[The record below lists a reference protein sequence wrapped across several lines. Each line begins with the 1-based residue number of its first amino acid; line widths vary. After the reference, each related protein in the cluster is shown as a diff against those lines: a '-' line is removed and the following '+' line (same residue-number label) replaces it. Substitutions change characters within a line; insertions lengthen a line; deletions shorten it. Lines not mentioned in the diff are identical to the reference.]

1 MPLGLLRAAATR
13 PQPPTRS
20 KDWISKLPPHL
31 HTSSPLTPHPF
42 SASPTCQC
50 WAMETGPREPRV
62 HINERKAIFC
72 AAQHLNSCRHTSD
85 RILAATLDFL
95 YPSLATLQHI
105 TTHPGTGHRDQA
117 PGGRPTAPHLSFPTP
132 TLLSHPNAPVG
143 SADFKS
149 APAPSLTHTMV
160 II

>member
-1 MPLGLLRAAATR
+1 MDSSVPQPRGRSR
-13 PQPPTRS
+13 PQGQRIGSQNCPLTCTLAAHP
-20 KDWISKLPPHL
+20 
-31 HTSSPLTPHPF
+31 SPLIPF
-42 SASPTCQC
+42 RPRRPAGVGP
-50 WAMETGPREPRV
+50 WKLAPREPRL
-62 HINERKAIFC
+62 HINERKTIFC

-95 YPSLATLQHI
+95 YRSLATLQHI